1 MNLYI
6 YSDLLFGSNNGPHV
20 ATPTT
25 TNGDSTATL
34 LSYSKLLKDPN
45 SRNQFFGSQSIPRK
59 PLGII
64 RAKNAV
70 PSTANSG
77 FDLSSSKSISS
88 STNGPLQTDLSL
100 PSQPSSS
107 SSSQTQTYLVDL
119 NKQSLDSLAL
129 LNMSALPR
137 SNRSVSLNSRR
148 WNENVPGLALQ
159 RNNDSTTTLGTP
171 ASGRLAMEFLE
182 GSRMTIGKK
191 TTTCDE
197 AIGLTPGQFRLRAI
211 NNVNKNL
218 SSPRHGAQLLNDS
231 FLELRQSLRSSSKPK
246 PVEAPVEQ
254 K

>member
-6 YSDLLFGSNNGPHV
+6 YSDLLFGNNNGPHV
-20 ATPTT
+20 ATTTTT

-77 FDLSSSKSISS
+77 VDFSSSKSISS
-88 STNGPLQTDLSL
+88 STNGPTDLPL
-100 PSQPSSS
+100 PSQASSS

-129 LNMSALPR
+129 LNMSSLPR

-191 TTTCDE
+191 TTACDE